1 MEYFWHGLGLGLAL
15 SVLIGPLFIALTQT
29 GMEKGFRAGL
39 ALGTGIWASDLFVIL
54 MGYIFIREIQD
65 LINDPVFFRWMGF
78 TGGIIL
84 MITGIATVLKKPA
97 ETQSAS
103 ALKAKTLL
111 GYWTKGFSINFFNP
125 FTFVFWLGVLSTYVA
140 GRMLN
145 VWQSAVLLGTIML
158 VIMLTDT
165 FKVYFGKLIRTRLSQ
180 KSMYTIGKFA
190 GVILCIFGIVLIWRS
205 KL

>member
-39 ALGTGIWASDLFVIL
+39 TLGTGIWASDLFVIL

-97 ETQSAS
+97 ETQTTS

-145 VWQSAVLLGTIML
+145 TWQSAVLLGTIML

-205 KL
+205 NL